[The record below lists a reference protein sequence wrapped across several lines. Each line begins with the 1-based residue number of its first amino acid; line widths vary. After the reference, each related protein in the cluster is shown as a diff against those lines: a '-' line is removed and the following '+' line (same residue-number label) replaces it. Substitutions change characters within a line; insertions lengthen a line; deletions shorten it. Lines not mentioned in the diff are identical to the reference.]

1 MNLEAGMNA
10 IDSIT
15 ASMLPIGLGQAGK
28 DSLVLVI
35 APHAGMPL
43 LVELAARLALN
54 SKVRVLD
61 GNNRFNVY
69 PVAQAVRRLTPRLE
83 ETLSRV
89 SLARAFTCY
98 QMLTLLEETPA
109 ESTPTLVLDLLAT
122 FLDENVRLE
131 ESRRLLQLAIV
142 QLQRLSQSAPL
153 VVSVKP
159 PIALVADRMPL
170 LELLQQ
176 AAAHTIQLE
185 GQQPQPVTTM
195 PLFGEYRQLIQRR

>member
-1 MNLEAGMNA
+1 
-10 IDSIT
+10 
-15 ASMLPIGLGQAGK
+15 
-28 DSLVLVI
+28 
-35 APHAGMPL
+35 
-43 LVELAARLALN
+43 
-54 SKVRVLD
+54 
-61 GNNRFNVY
+61 
-69 PVAQAVRRLTPRLE
+69 
-83 ETLSRV
+83 
-89 SLARAFTCY
+89 
-98 QMLTLLEETPA
+98 MLTLLEETPA

>member
-1 MNLEAGMNA
+1 
-10 IDSIT
+10 
-15 ASMLPIGLGQAGK
+15 
-28 DSLVLVI
+28 
-35 APHAGMPL
+35 
-43 LVELAARLALN
+43 
-54 SKVRVLD
+54 
-61 GNNRFNVY
+61 
-69 PVAQAVRRLTPRLE
+69 VAQAVRRLTPRLE

-109 ESTPTLVLDLLAT
+109 ESTPTLVLDLLAP

>member
-1 MNLEAGMNA
+1 MNA

-185 GQQPQPVTTM
+185 GQQPQPVTTL

>member
-1 MNLEAGMNA
+1 MNA